1 MYWLNEYSRKFLVK
15 DYLLP
20 GVSPEERIKEIA
32 KHAEKLLNKEG
43 FADKFYD
50 YMSRGFYSLSTP
62 VWLNFGLDRGL
73 PISCFGS
80 YVGDDMGQILF
91 TLSEIG
97 TMTKLGGGTSAYF
110 GEVRGRGA
118 KIKNNGTSSGSVHF
132 MQMFDTATN
141 VISQGSARRG
151 HVALYLPIEHPD
163 IEEFLNIG
171 TEGDKIQESTYA
183 VTVSDAWFKDMIAG
197 DEVKRNI
204 WAKVIQRRTQIGY
217 PYILFSDTV
226 NNNTVDVYKDKNI
239 KIYASNL
246 CSEILL
252 PSNEKW
258 SFVCCLSSINLFHFD
273 EIKNTDAVETMVAF
287 LDAVIEDFVVKLEK
301 KRDSEDPRDRQSF
314 LFMERA
320 YNFAKENRA
329 LGLGVLGWHSLLQ
342 SKMIAFE
349 SEEAKKL
356 NIDIF
361 KFINEKAYNASKELA
376 TQYGEPEILKGYGRR
391 NTTLLA
397 IAPTTS
403 SSFILG
409 QVSQGI
415 EPLFSNCFVKDLEKI
430 KITFRNKFLEKL
442 LVEKD
447 KNTDD
452 VWKSILEND
461 GSVMHLDFLSEKEKN
476 VFKTFPEIDQK
487 VIIEQAADR
496 QKYIDQG
503 QSLNLMVDPSTPAK
517 DINAFYIKAWE
528 MGVKTLYYQHSM
540 NAAQQFN
547 RKKMQNMS
555 DKNQSGNEENKPKYN
570 IIRQEDGTLCL
581 SCEA

>member
-1 MYWLNEYSRKFLVK
+1 MYWLNEYSRKFLIK

-20 GVSPEERIKEIA
+20 GITPEGRIKDISEY
-32 KHAEKLLNKEG
+32 AEKLLKKEG
-43 FADKFYD
+43 FAKKFYD
-50 YMSRGFYSLSTP
+50 YMSKGYYSLSTP
-62 VWLNFGLDRGL
+62 VWLNFGLERGL

-91 TLSEIG
+91 TLAEIG
-97 TMTKLGGGTSAYF
+97 TMTKNGGGTSAYF
-110 GEVRGRGA
+110 GDIRPRGSE
-118 KIKNNGTSSGSVHF
+118 IKNNGKTNGAVHF
-132 MQMFDTATN
+132 MQMYDNTTN
-141 VISQGSARRG
+141 IISQGSARRG
-151 HVALYLPIEHPD
+151 HVALYLPIDHKD

-197 DEVKRNI
+197 DVDKRNI
-204 WAKVIQRRTQIGY
+204 WAKVLQRRSQIGY

-226 NNNTVDVYKDKNI
+226 NKNTVDVYKDKNI

-258 SFVCCLSSINLFHFD
+258 SFVCCLSSINLLHYD

-287 LDAVIEDFVVKLEK
+287 LDSVIEDFILKLEE
-301 KRDSEDPRDRQSF
+301 KRDSNNERDRQSF

-342 SKMIAFE
+342 SKMIPFE
-349 SEEAKKL
+349 SEKAKNL
-356 NIDIF
+356 NIEVF
-361 KFINEKAYNASKELA
+361 KFINEKAYKASKDLA
-376 TQYGEPEILKGYGRR
+376 QDFGEPEILKGYGRR
-391 NTTLLA
+391 NSTLLA

-415 EPLFSNCFVKDLEKI
+415 EPSFSNCFVKDLEKI
-430 KITFRNKFLEKL
+430 KITFRNKYLEKIL
-442 LVEKD
+442 IEKGENKD
-447 KNTDD
+447 EI
-452 VWKSILEND
+452 WRSILEND
-461 GSVMHLDFLSEKEKN
+461 GSVVHLDFLSEEEKA

-487 VIIEQAADR
+487 IIIEQAADR
-496 QKYIDQG
+496 QKFIDQG
-503 QSLNLMVDPSTPAK
+503 QSLNLMIDPSTPTK
-517 DINAFYIKAWE
+517 DINAIYVKAWE
-528 MGVKTLYYQHSM
+528 LGVKTLYYQHSM

-547 RKKMQNMS
+547 RKKLQDLNT
-555 DKNQSGNEENKPKYN
+555 KNQEKKPEYK
-570 IIRQEDGTLCL
+570 ITKADDGSLCL

>member
-1 MYWLNEYSRKFLVK
+1 MYWLNDYSRKFLTK

-20 GVSPEERIKEIA
+20 GVTAEERIKQIA
-32 KHAEKLLNKEG
+32 EHAESLLKKEG
-43 FADKFYD
+43 FAKKFYD
-50 YMSRGFYSLSTP
+50 YMSKGYYSLSTP
-62 VWLNFGLDRGL
+62 VWLNFGLGRGL

-97 TMTKLGGGTSAYF
+97 TMTKLGGGTSSYF
-110 GEVRGRGA
+110 GEVRPRGA
-118 KIKNNGTSSGSVHF
+118 KIKDNGFSSGSVHF
-132 MQMFDTATN
+132 MQMFDTVTN
-141 VISQGSARRG
+141 IISQGSARRG
-151 HVALYLPIEHPD
+151 HVALYLPIDHSD

-183 VTVSDAWFKDMIAG
+183 VTVPDYWFKEMIAG
-197 DEVKRNI
+197 DAAKRSI
-204 WAKVIQRRTQIGY
+204 WAKVLQRRSQIGY

-239 KIYASNL
+239 KIHASNL

-258 SFVCCLSSINLFHFD
+258 SFVCCLSSLNLFHYD
-273 EIKNTDAVETMVAF
+273 EIKNTDAVETMVEF
-287 LDAVIEDFVVKLEK
+287 LDAVIEDFIVKLEA
-301 KRDSEDPRDRQSF
+301 KRDSDSSRDKQSF

-342 SKMIAFE
+342 SKMIPLE
-349 SEEAKKL
+349 SKEAKEL
-356 NIDIF
+356 NIEIF
-361 KFINEKAYNASKELA
+361 KFINERAYASSKKLA
-376 TQYGEPEILKGYGRR
+376 EDYGEPEILKGYGRR

-415 EPLFSNCFVKDLEKI
+415 EPSFSNCFVKDLEKI

-442 LVEKD
+442 LIEKN

-452 VWKSILEND
+452 VWREILEND
-461 GSVMHLDFLSEKEKN
+461 GSVRHLDFLSEQEKA
-476 VFKTFPEIDQK
+476 VFKTFPEIDQSI
-487 VIIEQAADR
+487 IIEQAADR

-503 QSLNLMVDPSTPAK
+503 QSLNLMIDPSMPAK
-517 DINAFYIKAWE
+517 DINALYIKAWE
-528 MGVKTLYYQHSM
+528 SGVKTLYYQHSM
-540 NAAQQFN
+540 NAAQQFG
-547 RKKMQNMS
+547 RKKVQN
-555 DKNQSGNEENKPKYN
+555 QNEKAKAIESESKPKYN
-570 IIRQEDGTLCL
+570 IIKQEDENVCV

>member
-1 MYWLNEYSRKFLVK
+1 MYWLNDYSRKFLTK

-20 GVSPEERIKEIA
+20 GTNPESRIKDIA
-32 KHAEKLLNKEG
+32 EYAEKVLKKEG
-43 FADKFYD
+43 FAEKFYD
-50 YMSRGFYSLSTP
+50 YMSKGYYSLSTP

-91 TLSEIG
+91 TLGEIG
-97 TMTKLGGGTSAYF
+97 EMTKLGGGTSAYF
-110 GEVRGRGA
+110 GEIRPRGA
-118 KIKNNGTSSGSVHF
+118 KIKNNGFSSGSVHF
-132 MQMFDTATN
+132 MQMFDTVTN
-141 VISQGSARRG
+141 IISQGSARRG

-183 VTVSDAWFKDMIAG
+183 VTVGDAWFKDMIAG
-197 DEVKRNI
+197 DAPKREI
-204 WAKVIQRRTQIGY
+204 WAKVLQRRSQIGY

-226 NNNTVDVYKDKNI
+226 NNNTVDVYKDKKI
-239 KIYASNL
+239 KIHASNL

-258 SFVCCLSSINLFHFD
+258 SFVCCLSSINLLHYD
-273 EIKNTDAVETMVAF
+273 EIKNTDAIETMVAF
-287 LDAVIEDFVVKLEK
+287 LDAVIEDFIIKLES
-301 KRDSEDPRDRQSF
+301 KRDNGNERDRQAF

-342 SKMIAFE
+342 SKMISFE
-349 SEEAKKL
+349 SEKAKDL
-356 NIDIF
+356 NIEIF
-361 KFINEKAYNASKELA
+361 KFINEKAYLASKDLA
-376 TQYGEPEILKGYGRR
+376 TLYGEPEILKGYGRR
-391 NTTLLA
+391 NATLLA

-415 EPLFSNCFVKDLEKI
+415 EPSFSNCFVKDLEKI
-430 KITFRNKFLEKL
+430 KITFRNKYLEKL
-442 LVEKD
+442 LEEKGQNND
-447 KNTDD
+447 EI
-452 VWKSILEND
+452 WKSVLEND
-461 GSVMHLDFLSEKEKN
+461 GSVTHLDFLSVEEKSI
-476 VFKTFPEIDQK
+476 FKTFPEIDQK
-487 VIIEQAADR
+487 IIIEQAADR
-496 QKYIDQG
+496 QKFIDQG
-503 QSLNLMVDPSTPAK
+503 QSLNLMIDPSMTTK
-517 DINAFYIKAWE
+517 DINSLYIKAWE
-528 MGVKTLYYQHSM
+528 LGVKTLYYQHSL

-547 RKKMQNMS
+547 RKKLQDLNS
-555 DKNQSGNEENKPKYN
+555 KSQDKKPEYK
-570 IIRQEDGTLCL
+570 ITKAADDSLCL